1 MDTPFVVDADGFIMY
16 VDGIPNL
23 WSEVEGHAGDSMQ
36 MHVYDVEHPHTTLEI
51 EGASLHEIDQ
61 KGKNLVVCRD
71 SLEKKG
77 VMGEETI
84 STNDRELEV
93 LERDVP
99 SRVQRIKKRRED
111 QRSSRLERERIAEL
125 EAAVMMEEEND
136 LKKYKNERKKRY
148 SRLGFAKELQMIGYG
163 L

>member
-1 MDTPFVVDADGFIMY
+1 MDTPFVVDADGYIMY

-23 WSEVEGHAGDSMQ
+23 WSEVEGHAGNSMRR
-36 MHVYDVEHPHTTLEI
+36 YDVEHPHTMFEI
-51 EGASLHEIDQ
+51 DGASSHEISK
-61 KGKNLVVCRD
+61 KGTGVEVRLD

-77 VMGEETI
+77 VLDEEII
-84 STNDRELEV
+84 SRNARELNLSE
-93 LERDVP
+93 LDVP

-111 QRSSRLERERIAEL
+111 QRSNRLERERIAEL
-125 EAAVMMEEEND
+125 EVAVMKEEEND

-148 SRLGFAKELQMIGYG
+148 SRIGFAKELQMIGYD